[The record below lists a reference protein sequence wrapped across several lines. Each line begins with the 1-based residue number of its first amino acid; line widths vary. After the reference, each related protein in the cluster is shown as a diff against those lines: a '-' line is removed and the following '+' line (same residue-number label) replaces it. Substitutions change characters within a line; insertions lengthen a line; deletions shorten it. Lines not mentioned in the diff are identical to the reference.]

1 MKRLIIGM
9 ILLVLSLGGCK
20 NIKDV
25 RVTSVKLETVS
36 IQGLKS
42 LAMHLAVGID
52 NPAMQ
57 VHLEEIHGKIKHSGK
72 VIGMLAVDPF
82 TVYARSEEIY
92 HIRAVVSLAEGA
104 GIMDL
109 AVLMDENALDRCTVD
124 ISVSPRLK
132 SGLSA
137 PISLNDIPLKTLLER
152 ASIK

>member
-1 MKRLIIGM
+1 
-9 ILLVLSLGGCK
+9 
-20 NIKDV
+20 
-25 RVTSVKLETVS
+25 
-36 IQGLKS
+36 
-42 LAMHLAVGID
+42 
-52 NPAMQ
+52 
-57 VHLEEIHGKIKHSGK
+57 
-72 VIGMLAVDPF
+72 
-82 TVYARSEEIY
+82 
-92 HIRAVVSLAEGA
+92 VSLAEGA

>member
-1 MKRLIIGM
+1 MEAIYNSWLYKFIAGTLNDVAWLY
-9 ILLVLSLGGCK
+9 ILLPCVFVGG
-20 NIKDV
+20 
-25 RVTSVKLETVS
+25 LY
-36 IQGLKS
+36 
-42 LAMHLAVGID
+42 
-52 NPAMQ
+52 
-57 VHLEEIHGKIKHSGK
+57 
-72 VIGMLAVDPF
+72 F
-82 TVYARSEEIY
+82 TVGSGFMQFKRFGYEIY